1 MEGMRGVT
9 RISDIFCAMVK
20 QRSIQ
25 AFRDAWLLQDQHP
38 DNELKYWITTDMF
51 FGESRGF
58 SFFHRVQNDYGDI
71 PAPRPSRILDLF
83 GGKAVGT

>member
-9 RISDIFCAMVK
+9 RISDIFCAMVQ

-25 AFRDAWLLQDQHP
+25 AFRDVWLLEDQHP
-38 DNELKYWITTDMF
+38 DELEDWIATGKF
-51 FGESRGF
+51 FRESRGF

-71 PAPRPSRILDLF
+71 PAPRPSRILALY
-83 GGKAVGT
+83 GGKAVGM